1 MLTITYEFIHLDAED
16 VPNYVECL
24 MQNRCGIAVW
34 RRIYLCILLKILRFN
49 FMKSS
54 L

>member
-34 RRIYLCILLKILRFN
+34 KNGYFERNIFIY
-49 FMKSS
+49 SS
-54 L
+54 QNIAF